1 MKSIIYLM
9 LFFYL
14 NVVKSQPSGGCP
26 GSWFHGCNCSN
37 SSVAT
42 NFCCGHD
49 PELKTQDD
57 NHRLLV
63 NAQCGQN
70 FCNNSNYTLENKT
83 GVYQLQILIENP
95 DVQHVI
101 KVIKI

>member
-1 MKSIIYLM
+1 MKAYIIIVIIGLKYT
-9 LFFYL
+9 L
-14 NVVKSQPSGGCP
+14 NAQSCT
-26 GSWFHGCNCSN
+26 HYN
-37 SSVAT
+37 SEIT
-42 NFCCGHD
+42 PNYCCGHD
-49 PELKTQDD
+49 PEIKTQDD